1 MYAIVKTGGKQYRVE
16 SGQRLLI
23 ERVAAEEGADVALE
37 PVFYR
42 SEQTIFEPEALKGVH
57 VTARVLGHVR
67 GPKLRVFKFKPKRG
81 YKRRTGHRQELTRI
95 EVTQIAHSGATR
107 RGGQPAAKAGRAPAK
122 AVRAPAD
129 ESQAQAKAVRAP
141 SDESQAQAKAG
152 GSPGRAPA
160 KAGRS
165 PATEGQAAKQA
176 QPATKAGRGPRKEG
190 PAADKQKAQA
200 EAAESAAGAKAKP
213 GAGKTGA
220 GKPGAGKTGAG
231 KTGAGKAASKRSPQ
245 RKDKDDGA

>member
-23 ERVAAEEGADVALE
+23 ERVAAEEGADLALE

-42 SEQTIFEPEALKGVH
+42 SQEAIFEPEALKGVK

-107 RGGQPAAKAGRAPAK
+107 RGGEEAAKAGRAPVKAVRAPADEGQARAKAGQRQAKAGRAPAK
-122 AVRAPAD
+122 A
-129 ESQAQAKAVRAP
+129 S
-141 SDESQAQAKAG
+141 
-152 GSPGRAPA
+152 RAPA
-160 KAGRS
+160 KAG
-165 PATEGQAAKQA
+165 QARRKDDDTPNGAKA
-176 QPATKAGRGPRKEG
+176 AAEASE
-190 PAADKQKAQA
+190 PAA
-200 EAAESAAGAKAKP
+200 EAKAKP
-213 GAGKTGA
+213 RAPKPDA
-220 GKPGAGKTGAG
+220 GKPGAG
-231 KTGAGKAASKRSPQ
+231 KTGAGKAASKRTSQ
-245 RKDKDDGA
+245 SKDKDDGA